1 MCLYFVF
8 KSCSTFEEL
17 LLSISCSKFLLI
29 LVELYFFKVAKTSNP
44 IIYKH
49 KNRFLT
55 IPPSE
60 VAKTEAEAKLSRQ
73 KLEAAK
79 EVSRLE
85 TEVDKLKI
93 LLRGTHA
100 CI

>member
-1 MCLYFVF
+1 MLNFELYRD
-8 KSCSTFEEL
+8 TRA
-17 LLSISCSKFLLI
+17 SILDPCIQGIILLI